1 MAEMMMMVKYES
13 ANGEITLTADDVKKY
28 LVRGGGTITDSELK
42 LFMELCKY
50 QKLNPFTGECYCIKF
65 KDEFQMVVGYDT
77 YKRRAEENPAY
88 IGRKSGIVVIR
99 DNAPT
104 PKEIVH
110 KEGTCLYPGEML
122 IGGWCRVTKE
132 RRNQATEVYAEVSLK
147 EYDKGIANWRTK
159 PGTMI
164 EKVAVSQS
172 LRNAFPKDY
181 EGLYTPE
188 EMPAI
193 GPDAKP
199 ETPPEANA
207 ILPNKKETEPAETDP
222 LITQEQRQVL
232 FATAKQDFKDDAIEV
247 LKKLMAD
254 AGYTSTVKM
263 PYSVYDKLMN
273 DMEEIA
279 RIQDEDV
286 VEEPEN
292 IELTAESVE

>member
-1 MAEMMMMVKYES
+1 MAEMMMVKYES

-50 QKLNPFTGECYCIKF
+50 QKLNPFTNECYCIKY
-65 KDEFQMVVGYDT
+65 KDDFQMVVGYDA
-77 YKRRAEENPAY
+77 YKRRADENPAY
-88 IGRKSGIVVIR
+88 IGRQSGIIVQR
-99 DNAPT
+99 E
-104 PKEIVH
+104 KEVAH
-110 KEGTCLYPGEML
+110 KEGTCLYPGETL
-122 IGGWCRVTKE
+122 IGGWCRVE
-132 RRNQATEVYAEVSLK
+132 RDRHSQSTEVYAEVSLK
-147 EYDKGIANWRTK
+147 EYDKGFSNWKTK

-164 EKVAVSQS
+164 EKVAVSQA
-172 LRNAFPKDY
+172 LRNAFPKDF

-188 EMPAI
+188 EMPTI
-193 GPDAKP
+193 GTETKAEKTPDPTIIQK
-199 ETPPEANA
+199 EKEA
-207 ILPNKKETEPAETDP
+207 EPDP

-286 VEEPEN
+286 IEEPEN